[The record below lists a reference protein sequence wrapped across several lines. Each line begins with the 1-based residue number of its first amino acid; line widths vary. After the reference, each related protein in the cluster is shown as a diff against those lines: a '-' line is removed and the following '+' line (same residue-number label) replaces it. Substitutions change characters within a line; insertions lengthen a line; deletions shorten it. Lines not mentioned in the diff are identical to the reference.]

1 MKEEM
6 KNLMTLTVDKRFF
19 SIFKTMLCCCL
30 KCRKNTERKNPMT
43 VKKKKKKENQC
54 FYKNVQY
61 VIIKKIYQRARSY

>member
-43 VKKKKKKENQC
+43 VKKKKKKRKTNA
-54 FYKNVQY
+54 F
-61 VIIKKIYQRARSY
+61 IKMCSM

>member
-43 VKKKKKKENQC
+43 VKKKKKNRKTNA
-54 FYKNVQY
+54 F
-61 VIIKKIYQRARSY
+61 IKMCSM